1 MHIVESVMQV
11 KNRPL
16 IGILTIT
23 LEPLE
28 DGYQVY
34 ADLGEEIEALDV
46 GLVVFT
52 PYGIDW
58 MKETVRGLILKDGG
72 WEPGVTR
79 LPDAV
84 YNRLYGTNSK
94 TVAKL
99 AKTLGNKCVFNHE
112 NRLSKIQVAETLHS
126 SKLKANLPETSE
138 FCWGQFADMLRKH
151 NQVILKP
158 IYGNYGFNIYKVVQT
173 ESRYKVYF
181 ETLRKPHCSFTEL
194 EQLRNWIEGML
205 VKPKPRPYLVQQY
218 IEPLKLRGRFFD
230 LRLLAQRDGAGKW
243 AVTAVMSRIN
253 RLNYLISNLVYR
265 ITDGEDLLKD
275 LGLPHLIRPLSEMS
289 VEAAKLLTRKLGMFA
304 EISVD
309 WIVDQS
315 YKPWIIE
322 INGKPRKD
330 LFEDYADDELLRAI
344 HLRPISYGRYAALKK
359 ANRSHQGIS
368 RQVQGIHRPAAK
380 WIVTTSR

>member
-1 MHIVESVMQV
+1 MNLLSC
-11 KNRPL
+11 
-16 IGILTIT
+16 
-23 LEPLE
+23 
-28 DGYQVY
+28 
-34 ADLGEEIEALDV
+34 
-46 GLVVFT
+46 
-52 PYGIDW
+52 
-58 MKETVRGLILKDGG
+58 GG
-72 WEPGVTR
+72 V
-79 LPDAV
+79 
-84 YNRLYGTNSK
+84 
-94 TVAKL
+94 
-99 AKTLGNKCVFNHE
+99 
-112 NRLSKIQVAETLHS
+112 
-126 SKLKANLPETSE
+126 
-138 FCWGQFADMLRKH
+138 
-151 NQVILKP
+151 
-158 IYGNYGFNIYKVVQT
+158 
-173 ESRYKVYF
+173 
-181 ETLRKPHCSFTEL
+181 
-194 EQLRNWIEGML
+194 
-205 VKPKPRPYLVQQY
+205 
-218 IEPLKLRGRFFD
+218 FFD

-368 RQVQGIHRPAAK
+368 RPVQGIHRPAAK